1 MFHWIPMAAVD
12 LPVWVADECVSSRH
26 WTSASSATCPLFLHK
41 AIRSDVASL
50 SKTLSSNRTEESKVR
65 SPNSSDPVAECRC
78 TRPSAHAARCPCQ
91 PAACHPRC
99 SCRSWT
105 PTAGASPAVT
115 VPSQQRPLPTVF
127 ARSLAALAYV
137 ERARHG
143 LRLSAPVYPR
153 HAARTRDMSAAAVPG
168 PLYIRKRG

>member
-1 MFHWIPMAAVD
+1 MDFRLVRDSPH
-12 LPVWVADECVSSRH
+12 
-26 WTSASSATCPLFLHK
+26 FLHK

-143 LRLSAPVYPR
+143 CSAHVSGARRMARVHRCAEPQAVRHELCDWRPR
-153 HAARTRDMSAAAVPG
+153 HAER
-168 PLYIRKRG
+168 